1 MGLSVCSLVFVTV
14 GSECVTTCMC
24 LVSSTISAACP
35 PAGLYGTVIMR
46 CKQTAC
52 PVPPADIL
60 IFLLEA
66 KRNLR
71 EKKYIRYK
79 GEGGKGKGAEGKGK
93 ARSQLTR
100 TEAKWE

>member
-35 PAGLYGTVIMR
+35 PGGLYGTVIMR

-60 IFLLEA
+60 IFLLEP

-71 EKKYIRYK
+71 GKNIKDKKGRGKKVKEQREKVKQ
-79 GEGGKGKGAEGKGK
+79 GL
-93 ARSQLTR
+93 S
-100 TEAKWE
+100 